1 MNKLIKYMVA
11 IGGLII
17 LAGCSTM
24 PPKVVVLEKETFVLL
39 KPNESLLQDCK
50 EIAPPPPKSFIGMNS
65 DQREDALARLVV
77 GQYQN
82 IKQCSKEKRAIRD
95 FFSKNEKTLQEHNDR
110 IAADIERR
118 KQELSK

>member
-1 MNKLIKYMVA
+1 MSKLIKYMVA

-17 LAGCSTM
+17 LAGCGTM
-24 PPKVVVLEKETFVLL
+24 PTKVVVLEKETFVLL

-50 EIAPPPPKSFIGMNS
+50 EIAPPSPKSFVGMNS

-77 GQYQN
+77 GQYQHT
-82 IKQCSKEKRAIRD
+82 KQCSKEKHAIRD
-95 FFSKNEKTLQEHNDR
+95 YFSKNEKTLQEHNDR

-118 KQELSK
+118 KQELTK